1 MNRGKTE
8 CTGEEAMRFVLEVRR
23 KLQERGNGEEKEGKT
38 PNMLVSFAE
47 QGACFVMSDKENV
60 ELNWLKGDSVFNQYS
75 GRKDAWSCR

>member
-1 MNRGKTE
+1 MLNGPNDAL
-8 CTGEEAMRFVLEVRR
+8 TGEEAMRLVLEVRK
-23 KLQERGNGEEKEGKT
+23 KLLERGNEGENGGKT

-75 GRKDAWSCR
+75 GRK